1 MGKTGLIQFC
11 YDKPEIAD
19 EYYTFF
25 IDILHTSSLR
35 EFTYLLGRAIYETLL
50 PRSRKMASLFI
61 LTIKS
66 ISGKFGFD
74 PITGMPTFNVELGDI
89 DRPEYTLDE
98 IFQYLAHA
106 DKPCIVAI
114 DEFQQIAKYP
124 EKNIEAQL
132 RTHIQKLRNCNFIF
146 AGSERHMMQEMF
158 TSAARPFYHSAD
170 MLELKAIVPE
180 IYIPFIAGHF
190 KKRNRR
196 IASDDI
202 ERVYNLFKG
211 HTYYVQKAFNEAF
224 ADTPEGEE
232 CTLETIRA
240 AIDNMVASNDTIFR
254 EILSNI
260 PEKQKELLYAIAK
273 EGERMGNLY
282 GTGFKHTPDG
292 SILVDESGLPVA
304 DPTLVKLGNYNPDF
318 ILGWSNSL
326 RYKGFTLDFL
336 LDWHQGGVFVSRTF
350 GMGMESG
357 VLKQTEDRTPEH
369 MVVKGECY
377 DAATDQYVANTKQV
391 SPRDYYRN
399 LYRRYH
405 ETQSTFSA
413 TFLKLRE
420 VSIGYDLPKRW
431 LSHTPIK
438 ALNLS
443 VVGRNLWMWT
453 KGQDMVDP
461 EAVTYEGNS
470 VTPGVEEMSYP
481 TMRSLGFSVHATF

>member
-1 MGKTGLIQFC
+1 MLNNYFCKNNDSMAKTTNPFIVTGKIEPEYFCDRVMESARLVKSVTNGNNMVIISPRRMGKTGLIQFC
-11 YDKPEIAD
+11 YDKPVIAD

-61 LTIKS
+61 QTIKS

-190 KKRNRR
+190 EKRNRR

-211 HTYYVQKAFNEAF
+211 HTYYVQKTFNEAF

-232 CTLETIRA
+232 CTFETLRA

-273 EGERMGNLY
+273 EGEAERITSAAFIKRHSLASASSVQSAM
-282 GTGFKHTPDG
+282 K
-292 SILVDESGLPVA
+292 
-304 DPTLVKLGNYNPDF
+304 KLLEKDIITEIN
-318 ILGWSNSL
+318 
-326 RYKGFTLDFL
+326 K
-336 LDWHQGGVFVSRTF
+336 VF
-350 GMGMESG
+350 
-357 VLKQTEDRTPEH
+357 
-369 MVVKGECY
+369 
-377 DAATDQYVANTKQV
+377 
-391 SPRDYYRN
+391 
-399 LYRRYH
+399 
-405 ETQSTFSA
+405 
-413 TFLKLRE
+413 
-420 VSIGYDLPKRW
+420 
-431 LSHTPIK
+431 
-438 ALNLS
+438 
-443 VVGRNLWMWT
+443 
-453 KGQDMVDP
+453 
-461 EAVTYEGNS
+461 S
-470 VTPGVEEMSYP
+470 VTDKLFAMWMNRMYGNKNY
-481 TMRSLGFSVHATF
+481 LK

>member
-1 MGKTGLIQFC
+1 MLNNYLCKNNDSMAKTTNPFIVTGKIEPEYFCDRVTESARLVKSVTNGNNMVIISPRRMGKTGLIQFC
-11 YDKPEIAD
+11 YDKPEIAG

-35 EFTYLLGRAIYETLL
+35 EFTYLLGREIYETLL

-61 LTIKS
+61 QTIKS

-98 IFQYLAHA
+98 IFQYLARA

-170 MLELKAIVPE
+170 MLELKAIVPK

-190 KKRNRR
+190 EKRNRR

-211 HTYYVQKAFNEAF
+211 HTYYVQKTFNEAF

-232 CTLETIRA
+232 CTLETLRA

-273 EGERMGNLY
+273 EGEAEQITSAAFIKRHSLASASSVQSAMKKLLEKDIITEINKVFSVTDKLFAMWMNRLY
-282 GTGFKHTPDG
+282 G
-292 SILVDESGLPVA
+292 ER
-304 DPTLVKLGNYNPDF
+304 
-318 ILGWSNSL
+318 NSL
-326 RYKGFTLDFL
+326 
-336 LDWHQGGVFVSRTF
+336 
-350 GMGMESG
+350 
-357 VLKQTEDRTPEH
+357 
-369 MVVKGECY
+369 
-377 DAATDQYVANTKQV
+377 
-391 SPRDYYRN
+391 
-399 LYRRYH
+399 
-405 ETQSTFSA
+405 
-413 TFLKLRE
+413 
-420 VSIGYDLPKRW
+420 
-431 LSHTPIK
+431 
-438 ALNLS
+438 
-443 VVGRNLWMWT
+443 
-453 KGQDMVDP
+453 
-461 EAVTYEGNS
+461 
-470 VTPGVEEMSYP
+470 
-481 TMRSLGFSVHATF
+481 